1 VVQSNAMLDPTPLL
15 ASEKQ
20 RRLKRSEFQ
29 ELVRLGAFDDER
41 VELLYGVIVEMTS
54 GDPEHAHPIQE
65 LNRLLL
71 RQLNDRAIVRIQLD
85 YLAAGES
92 EPVPDIA
99 IVPLANYRHAHPDRA
114 HCIIEVAY
122 SSVRKDRLL
131 KTPLYAASSVA
142 EYWIVNVNEACFE
155 VFRDSDGTRYRSES
169 RYGVGDLVALEAFPD
184 VTLSVAELFG

>member
-65 LNRLLL
+65 LTRLLL
-71 RQLNDRAIVRIQLD
+71 PQLLDRAVVRVQLD

-122 SSVRKDRLL
+122 SSVKKDRLL
-131 KTPLYAASSVA
+131 KMP
-142 EYWIVNVNEACFE
+142 
-155 VFRDSDGTRYRSES
+155 DGSRYRSET
-169 RYGVGDLVALEAFPD
+169 RYGVGDVVALEAFPD
-184 VTLSVAELFG
+184 VTVSVAELFG

>member
-1 VVQSNAMLDPTPLL
+1 MQMLDPTPLL
-15 ASEKQ
+15 AGEKQ

-29 ELVRLGAFDDER
+29 ALVRLGAFDDER

-65 LNRLLL
+65 LTRLLL
-71 RQLNDRAIVRIQLD
+71 GQLLERAIVRVQLD

-92 EPVPDIA
+92 EPVPDLA

-114 HCIIEVAY
+114 HCIIEVAH

-131 KTPLYAASSVA
+131 KMPLYAASNVA
-142 EYWIVNVNEACFE
+142 EYWVVNVNESCFE
-155 VFRDSDGTRYRSES
+155 VFRDSDGTTYQSET
-169 RYGVGDLVALEAFPD
+169 RYGVGETVTLEAFPD
-184 VTLSVAELFG
+184 VAVRVAELFG